1 MSHLCR
7 LSVAKKIRSG
17 YLAHH
22 TFAMKPNQKK
32 MLATLVKEGRI
43 AKGFTQK
50 ELSELTNISTRSIQR
65 IENGELTP
73 RLYTIK
79 TLSATLGFALDEIES
94 EQNQQDP
101 ANVNSAQKIILSV
114 GAFMFIGFLAWA
126 FAAQSNRFPETHFEI
141 FLFLAGVVLIITL
154 VVFLIWKKRS

>member
-1 MSHLCR
+1 
-7 LSVAKKIRSG
+7 LSVAQKFRSG
-17 YLAHH
+17 YLAPH

-79 TLSATLGFALDEIES
+79 TLSATLGFGLDDIES
-94 EQNQQDP
+94 ELTQQRP
-101 ANVNSAQKIILSV
+101 SNLNTAQKIILSV
-114 GAFMFIGFLAWA
+114 GVSLFIGFLAWA
-126 FAAQSNRFPETHFEI
+126 FTAQSNRFPETHFETL
-141 FLFLAGVVLIITL
+141 LFLAGVMLIITL
-154 VVFLIWKKRS
+154 VVFLIWRRS

>member
-1 MSHLCR
+1 
-7 LSVAKKIRSG
+7 
-17 YLAHH
+17 
-22 TFAMKPNQKK
+22 MKPNQKK

-94 EQNQQDP
+94 EQTQQGP
-101 ANVNSAQKIILSV
+101 ANVNPAQKIILSA
-114 GAFMFIGFLAWA
+114 GASLFIGFLAWA
-126 FAAQSNRFPETHFEI
+126 FTAQSNRFPETHFET
-141 FLFLAGVVLIITL
+141 FLFLAGVILIITL
-154 VVFLIWKKRS
+154 VVFLIWKRRS

>member
-1 MSHLCR
+1 
-7 LSVAKKIRSG
+7 
-17 YLAHH
+17 
-22 TFAMKPNQKK
+22 

-79 TLSATLGFALDEIES
+79 TLSATLGFGLDDIES
-94 EQNQQDP
+94 ELTQQRP
-101 ANVNSAQKIILSV
+101 SNLNTAQKIILSV
-114 GAFMFIGFLAWA
+114 GVSLFIGFLAWA
-126 FAAQSNRFPETHFEI
+126 FTAQSNRFPETHFETL
-141 FLFLAGVVLIITL
+141 LFLAGVMLIITL
-154 VVFLIWKKRS
+154 VVFLIWRRS

>member
-1 MSHLCR
+1 
-7 LSVAKKIRSG
+7 
-17 YLAHH
+17 
-22 TFAMKPNQKK
+22 

-79 TLSATLGFALDEIES
+79 TLSATLGFRLDELES
-94 EQNQQDP
+94 ELTHQEPSNL
-101 ANVNSAQKIILSV
+101 NSAQKIILSI
-114 GAFMFIGFLAWA
+114 GASLFIGFLAWA
-126 FAAQSNRFPETHFEI
+126 FTAQSNLFPETHFET
-141 FLFLAGVVLIITL
+141 FLFIAGVIFVITL
-154 VVFLIWKKRS
+154 VIFLIWKRRS

>member
-1 MSHLCR
+1 
-7 LSVAKKIRSG
+7 
-17 YLAHH
+17 
-22 TFAMKPNQKK
+22 

-79 TLSATLGFALDEIES
+79 TLSATLGFALDEIEGEQTQS
-94 EQNQQDP
+94 ESGS
-101 ANVNSAQKIILSV
+101 VNSTQKIILSI
-114 GAFMFIGFLAWA
+114 GASLFIGFLAWA
-126 FAAQSNRFPETHFEI
+126 FTAQSNRFPETHFEI
-141 FLFLAGVVLIITL
+141 FLFLAGVIFIITL
-154 VVFLIWKKRS
+154 VVFLIWKRRS

>member
-1 MSHLCR
+1 
-7 LSVAKKIRSG
+7 
-17 YLAHH
+17 
-22 TFAMKPNQKK
+22 

-79 TLSATLGFALDEIES
+79 TLSATLGFRLDELES
-94 EQNQQDP
+94 ELTHQEPSNLN
-101 ANVNSAQKIILSV
+101 AAQKIILSI
-114 GAFMFIGFLAWA
+114 GASLFIGFLAWA
-126 FAAQSNRFPETHFEI
+126 FTAQSNRFPETHFET
-141 FLFLAGVVLIITL
+141 FLFIAGVIFVITL
-154 VVFLIWKKRS
+154 VIFLIWKRRS

>member
-1 MSHLCR
+1 
-7 LSVAKKIRSG
+7 
-17 YLAHH
+17 
-22 TFAMKPNQKK
+22 KK

-79 TLSATLGFALDEIES
+79 TLSATLGFGLDDIES
-94 EQNQQDP
+94 ELTQQRP
-101 ANVNSAQKIILSV
+101 SNLNTAQKIILSV
-114 GAFMFIGFLAWA
+114 GVSLFIGFLAWA
-126 FAAQSNRFPETHFEI
+126 FTAQSNRFPETHFETL
-141 FLFLAGVVLIITL
+141 LFLAGVMLIITL
-154 VVFLIWKKRS
+154 VVFLIWRRS

>member
-1 MSHLCR
+1 
-7 LSVAKKIRSG
+7 
-17 YLAHH
+17 
-22 TFAMKPNQKK
+22 

-79 TLSATLGFALDEIES
+79 TLSATLGFRLDELES
-94 EQNQQDP
+94 ELTHQEPSNLN
-101 ANVNSAQKIILSV
+101 AAQKIILSI
-114 GAFMFIGFLAWA
+114 GASLFIGFLAWA
-126 FAAQSNRFPETHFEI
+126 FTAQSNRFPETHFET
-141 FLFLAGVVLIITL
+141 FLFIAGVILVITL
-154 VVFLIWKKRS
+154 VIFLIWKRRS

>member
-1 MSHLCR
+1 
-7 LSVAKKIRSG
+7 
-17 YLAHH
+17 
-22 TFAMKPNQKK
+22 

-79 TLSATLGFALDEIES
+79 TLSATLGFRLDELES
-94 EQNQQDP
+94 ELTHQEPSNL
-101 ANVNSAQKIILSV
+101 NSAQKIILSI
-114 GAFMFIGFLAWA
+114 GASLFIGFLAWA
-126 FAAQSNRFPETHFEI
+126 ITAQSNLFPETHFET
-141 FLFLAGVVLIITL
+141 FLFIAGVIFVITL
-154 VVFLIWKKRS
+154 VIFLIWKRRS

>member
-1 MSHLCR
+1 
-7 LSVAKKIRSG
+7 
-17 YLAHH
+17 
-22 TFAMKPNQKK
+22 

-79 TLSATLGFALDEIES
+79 TLSATLGFGLDDIES
-94 EQNQQDP
+94 ELTQQRP
-101 ANVNSAQKIILSV
+101 SNLNTAQKIILSV
-114 GAFMFIGFLAWA
+114 GVSLFIGFLAWA
-126 FAAQSNRFPETHFEI
+126 FTAQSNRFPETHFET
-141 FLFLAGVVLIITL
+141 FLFLAGVMLIITL
-154 VVFLIWKKRS
+154 VVFLIWRRS